1 MPAVSGVTLDCA
13 RGEVFGFVGPD
24 GAGKTTIM
32 RLLAA
37 VMTPDEGSIA
47 IEGLDVVANPELAR
61 AHISYM
67 PQRFGL
73 YEDLTVDENIEFFA
87 ELFGIDRR
95 DRDERA
101 ARLLAASGMTPF
113 RDRRAGQLSGGMK
126 QKLGLTCSLIHTP
139 KVLLL
144 DEPTAG
150 VDPVSRRDFWRILY
164 GLRGEGVAIV
174 VATSYLDEAERCT
187 RLGLLRSGRM
197 LYCDTPAALKALMPG
212 EILAI
217 ATSEARRARDVV
229 AGRDGVRSAIL
240 MGDSVQCRRRR
251 RGAPG
256 NRAHGRAE
264 ESRRLLR
271 RGRADR
277 PFDRGSVRLAADRR
291 EDPMSDAP
299 AGEIRI
305 VADRLTKRFGDFVAV
320 NEVSFEARRG
330 EIIGFLGPNGAGK
343 STTIRILCGL
353 LRPSAGR
360 AEVAGFDVAR
370 YPERVRETIGYMSQ
384 KFSLYGDLSVMENLR
399 FFGGVYGVKGAR
411 LAERLKF
418 AIEMAGLEGRSDTLV
433 ADLSG
438 GWKQRLALG
447 CAVLHE
453 PAILFLDEPTSGVD
467 PESRRRFWDLIYALA
482 DEGVCVVIT
491 THYMDEAE
499 YCNRI
504 ALING
509 GRLVALGSP
518 GELKRSA
525 IRGQI
530 LLVEGDDP
538 GAMLEALEGAPAVR
552 DVAPFG
558 SSLHIVVD
566 DAARDLP
573 AIKALL
579 AERGLGWSLIEPIKP
594 TLEDVFVQLVAGDGA
609 RGAGP

>member
-1 MPAVSGVTLDCA
+1 M
-13 RGEVFGFVGPD
+13 
-24 GAGKTTIM
+24 
-32 RLLAA
+32 
-37 VMTPDEGSIA
+37 
-47 IEGLDVVANPELAR
+47 
-61 AHISYM
+61 
-67 PQRFGL
+67 
-73 YEDLTVDENIEFFA
+73 
-87 ELFGIDRR
+87 
-95 DRDERA
+95 
-101 ARLLAASGMTPF
+101 
-113 RDRRAGQLSGGMK
+113 
-126 QKLGLTCSLIHTP
+126 
-139 KVLLL
+139 
-144 DEPTAG
+144 
-150 VDPVSRRDFWRILY
+150 
-164 GLRGEGVAIV
+164 
-174 VATSYLDEAERCT
+174 
-187 RLGLLRSGRM
+187 
-197 LYCDTPAALKALMPG
+197 
-212 EILAI
+212 
-217 ATSEARRARDVV
+217 
-229 AGRDGVRSAIL
+229 SA
-240 MGDSVQCRRRR
+240 
-251 RGAPG
+251 
-256 NRAHGRAE
+256 
-264 ESRRLLR
+264 
-271 RGRADR
+271 
-277 PFDRGSVRLAADRR
+277 
-291 EDPMSDAP
+291 AP

-353 LRPSAGR
+353 LRPSSGR

-370 YPERVRETIGYMSQ
+370 HPERVRENIGYMSQ

-509 GRLVALGSP
+509 GRLAALGSP

-525 IRGQI
+525 IHGQI

-609 RGAGP
+609 RGAAP